1 MRTIKTEV
9 WNGHE
14 IRFVYKDNEW
24 WAVARDVAVA
34 LGYQLTTNMTRL
46 LDKKDKGMHKVNTL
60 GGTQKL
66 LVISEFGIYDAVFNS
81 HKPESNEF
89 KRWVYGMLKQLRQST
104 GIEGFQIFM
113 MLDKEHQKEMMSKLN
128 QGLQSPNKVDF
139 IKANTIANKAVS
151 KKYGYPKMV
160 KKAEMTPNMLTDREE
175 LLEDTVELMMIKD
188 KFGLDVSISKA
199 VYKLASGKNTDKTA

>member
-1 MRTIKTEV
+1 
-9 WNGHE
+9 
-14 IRFVYKDNEW
+14 
-24 WAVARDVAVA
+24 
-34 LGYQLTTNMTRL
+34 
-46 LDKKDKGMHKVNTL
+46 
-60 GGTQKL
+60 
-66 LVISEFGIYDAVFNS
+66 
-81 HKPESNEF
+81 
-89 KRWVYGMLKQLRQST
+89 
-104 GIEGFQIFM
+104 M

-128 QGLQSPNKVDF
+128 QGLRSPNKVDF

>member
-24 WAVARDVAVA
+24 WAVARDVAGA

-89 KRWVYGMLKQLRQST
+89 KRWVYGMLKQLRQSS

-128 QGLQSPNKVDF
+128 QGLRSPNKVDF